1 MMIKNDEYYMR
12 VALSEARKAYLE
24 NEVPVGCC
32 IVKDGDIIARGHN
45 LRENTKDV
53 TMHAEIIAIK
63 KACKK
68 LGRWILDDCTIY
80 ITAEPCLMC
89 AGAISQARI
98 KNIIY
103 GVPSPKYG
111 TCESVD
117 KIFDNQKIFQ
127 DVSIKTGILKEEIEK
142 IMKDFFVTLRKQ

>member
-1 MMIKNDEYYMR
+1 MIKKDDTYYMR
-12 VALSEARKAYLE
+12 IALKEAHKAYDK

-32 IVKDGDIIARGHN
+32 IVNEGNIIARAHN
-45 LRENTKDV
+45 LREITKDV

-68 LGRWILDDCTIY
+68 LGRWILDDCAIY

-89 AGAISQARI
+89 AGAISQSRI

-103 GVPSPKYG
+103 GVSSPKYG
-111 TCESVD
+111 ACESTC
-117 KIFDNQKIFQ
+117 KIFDNPKMFS
-127 DVSIKTGILKEEIEK
+127 DVCIKTGILSEEIEK
-142 IMKDFFVTLRKQ
+142 LMKDFFVTLRKQ